1 MQVQQV
7 GGVRGTFPQGGRF
20 SGSMNFFGGKRF
32 SGAGTEAK
40 AKNPHTNS
48 KNIMVQDVCGGSA
61 ALKASRSHM
70 FGILSEAY
78 TRKPEYFPR

>member
-40 AKNPHTNS
+40 AKNPTHQFQEYYRAAC
-48 KNIMVQDVCGGSA
+48 VWGVCRTKGIEE
-61 ALKASRSHM
+61 SHVRY
-70 FGILSEAY
+70 LV
-78 TRKPEYFPR
+78 